1 MTSLHS
7 HCMQVLSNAREQL
20 PPEVCMLGNS
30 SSTSGSSGAGSSA
43 DAAIQQQQQ
52 QQWRLC
58 CTQVQHDLLLVLQI
72 TKHWQQQN
80 AHRCLHEV
88 VLKKR

>member
-1 MTSLHS
+1 
-7 HCMQVLSNAREQL
+7 MQVLSNAREQL

-30 SSTSGSSGAGSSA
+30 STGGGSSAGSSA
-43 DAAIQQQQQ
+43 DAAIQQQ

-80 AHRCLHEV
+80 AHRCLQEV
-88 VLKKR
+88 VLEKR